1 MRVKPRAWIA
11 VAVIVIYAL
20 VMGAVWKLTRTNY
33 ETVGDTA
40 GNAFTGIVVTVG
52 VASLFIVL
60 ATTYL
65 GWWQPALRETP
76 TGPRWLL
83 ILPIVVFLTSVG
95 TLMNKGFDGVET
107 KFVLTIALGTLLV
120 GFGEEMATRG
130 LGVVAL
136 RGSLGEV
143 GVWFVSSLLF
153 GLLHAINVLFGQS
166 LADTIKQMGFT
177 FALGSVFYLIRRVTG
192 TLLVCVLLHA
202 FWDFSI
208 FVSNAAT
215 GESGPFALLALLQY
229 VAIAFG
235 VFGLF
240 KVLRKSGGGVQTRS
254 AVA

>member
-1 MRVKPRAWIA
+1 MRLEPRAWIA
-11 VAVIVIYAL
+11 VVVIVVYAL
-20 VMGAVWKLTRTNY
+20 IMAAVWTLTGTNY

-40 GNAFTGIVVTVG
+40 DNAFAGIVVTVG
-52 VASLFIVL
+52 AAALFIAL

-95 TLMNKGFDGVET
+95 TLMNKGFDGIET
-107 KFVLTIALGTLLV
+107 KLVLTIALGTLFV

-136 RGSLGEV
+136 RGSMGEV

-153 GLLHAINVLFGQS
+153 GLLHAMNLLFGQS
-166 LADTIKQMGFT
+166 LTDTVRQMGFA

-192 TLLVCVLLHA
+192 TLVVCMLLHA
-202 FWDFSI
+202 FWDFSS
-208 FVSNAAT
+208 FMASAST

-229 VAIAFG
+229 VAIALG
-235 VFGLF
+235 VIGLVV
-240 KVLRKSGGGVQTRS
+240 VLRKSRADVQPTS